1 MVQNMNSHGQVG
13 DFIIREVRHQANSGF
28 GLSIKTETGL
38 LNYKIEKRFDKA
50 GAILFRVK
58 GTKDKKAFPSISA
71 LVYHYATVQ
80 SVAGTK
86 LLLRPEDVT
95 QFSKAYKQ
103 GAGKFGI
110 DTLTAK
116 SPWFIVGA
124 DRDQLKAIMGQ
135 LLNDGVEG
143 DFLIRDVTSEPGCFG
158 ISVKMP
164 GGRMP
169 NYLIERKPL
178 PGRGKRSAG
187 FQLRGTAANEVFA
200 SLAMLVYYYTCS
212 MIGVMGQP
220 LKLTPEQKSELEA
233 FLSAEYTAEFAA
245 TKELAKSMVP
255 GSTPRKAPAAAKF
268 DEAGDAGD
276 ESDESDGRAAGAD
289 DDGPGVVNNF
299 MSTLAQTQSALATAG
314 SPQFVGGD
322 GGFLLVFTVTLTTGP
337 NANVPPGS
345 SISIALHG
353 ANGSTAMRPMPTGA
367 AAFAPSSVFSAPVV
381 LEDVGRVQK
390 VALGLQSGSQDAG
403 PVAWSLRQIKIESSS
418 GQQTNIACNLEFN
431 KSAGFYQECATSSG
445 TAGLSTGPLVVGGS
459 NDAHATFD
467 AQPTPVPNIG
477 LDEDLKRL
485 RLLRAKEQHTQRA
498 TSIGERQLQTYR
510 AEEDELRGLLANSQL
525 TSQGLSAQKNSS
537 MAVSGNLSRQLASL
551 NHTMEQTKV
560 QIMAEQKQISSVE
573 ATILQAR
580 IRVKSERMSL
590 AHANADFM
598 AVKKSTVQDQMA
610 LQSLKQAH
618 AELAAQ
624 VEAEDRRLGQ
634 LVSVRDSV
642 SREIAVHNRG
652 LLSTEERV
660 ITVTADLKRWAKEV
674 KDLHKEE
681 HKLDES
687 MSNDRRKL
695 QRLKL
700 ELQRA
705 QAEEAQEHTYDLESQ
720 AISRAKATARTEQVS
735 VAVRPRPRPLRVTC
749 VQVGGSG

>member
-1 MVQNMNSHGQVG
+1 MVQNMTAHGQVG
-13 DFIIREVRHQANSGF
+13 DFIIREIRQQADSGF
-28 GLSIKTETGL
+28 GLSVKTETGL

-58 GTKDKKAFPSISA
+58 GTRDKKVFPTISA
-71 LVYHYATVQ
+71 LVYHHATV
-80 SVAGTK
+80 SEGMAGTK
-86 LLLRPEDVT
+86 LLLRPEDAI

-124 DRDQLKAIMGQ
+124 DRAQLKAIMGQ
-135 LLNDGVEG
+135 LLKDGVEG
-143 DFLIRDVTSEPGCFG
+143 DFLIRDVASEPGCFG
-158 ISVKMP
+158 ISVRMP

-178 PGRGKRSAG
+178 PGGGSSSAG
-187 FQLRGTAANEVFA
+187 FQLRGTAANEVFG
-200 SLAMLVYYYTCS
+200 SLAMLVYYYSCS
-212 MIGVMGQP
+212 MLGVMGQP
-220 LKLTPEQKSELEA
+220 LKLIPEQKSEIEA
-233 FLSAEYTAEFAA
+233 FLSSEYADEFAS

-255 GSTPRKAPAAAKF
+255 GSTPRKAAAKPV
-268 DEAGDAGD
+268 EAGDAGD
-276 ESDESDGRAAGAD
+276 TGDESDGDAAGAD
-289 DDGPGVVNNF
+289 DDGPGAVNNF

-322 GGFLLVFTVTLTTGP
+322 GGFLLVYTVTLTTGP
-337 NANVPPGS
+337 HANVPPGS

-367 AAFAPSSVFSAPVV
+367 AAFAPSSVYTVPVV

-418 GQQTNIACNLEFN
+418 GQQTNIACKLEFN
-431 KSAGFYQECATSSG
+431 KSAGFYQECANSSG
-445 TAGLSTGPLVVGGS
+445 TAGFATAPLVVGGPT
-459 NDAHATFD
+459 DAYPGID
-467 AQPTPVPNIG
+467 AQPTAVPNIG

-498 TSIGERQLQTYR
+498 TSFGERELRTYR

-525 TSQGLSAQKNSS
+525 ASQGLSAQKNSS
-537 MAVSGNLSRQLASL
+537 IAVSSNLSRQLASL
-551 NHTMEQTKV
+551 NHTMAQTKA
-560 QIMAEQKQISSVE
+560 QITAEQKQISSVA
-573 ATILQAR
+573 ATIRQAR
-580 IRVKSERMSL
+580 ERVKSERVSL

-610 LQSLKQAH
+610 LQSLKKAH
-618 AELAAQ
+618 AELATQ
-624 VEAEDRRLGQ
+624 VEAEDRRLAK
-634 LVSVRDSV
+634 LVSARDSV
-642 SREIAVHNRG
+642 SREIVVYNRG
-652 LLSTEERV
+652 LLASEERV

-674 KDLHKEE
+674 KDMHKEE
-681 HKLDES
+681 HALDES

-705 QAEEAQEHTYDLESQ
+705 QAEEATQHTYDLESK
-720 AISRAKATARTEQVS
+720 AISRAKATARMEQVS
-735 VAVRPRPRPLRVTC
+735 VAAWPQPLRVT
-749 VQVGGSG
+749 VRAGRRR